1 VLRGRGFCPP
11 VLTAQSATD
20 FGHPDRLMD
29 ATEQPLCATLT
40 ELQHT
45 ETGVHNC
52 GYECALGRGCDD
64 RLGVQMRERREALRP
79 DVTLR

>member
-1 VLRGRGFCPP
+1 
-11 VLTAQSATD
+11 
-20 FGHPDRLMD
+20 MD